1 MLTSNQTKPNTKK
14 KSKQQAKHEHTRPD
28 FQALKWAAGAEY
40 RRLSQARKY
49 ETDPEKIASIDSKML
64 VCHALGELRAL
75 LLCHNEFVIA
85 KHVTFDEIAPGR
97 YGFTCVISKKGD
109 AKTLPV
115 PPEIVHPSAQ
125 IRSAKALL
133 LDGVIVQAYRAFCRT
148 FVEEEAKRRER
159 RLIVE
164 ALEAAAAVADEADD
178 GIEAALR
185 AFGV

>member
-1 MLTSNQTKPNTKK
+1 MLTSNPTKPNTKK

-40 RRLSQARKY
+40 RRLAQVRKY

-64 VCHALGELRAL
+64 VCHDLGELRAL

-85 KHVTFDEIAPGR
+85 KHVTFDEITAGR

-109 AKTLPV
+109 TQTIPI
-115 PPEIVHPSAQ
+115 PPDIVHPSAQ
-125 IRSAKALL
+125 IRCAKTLL
-133 LDGVIVQAYRAFCRT
+133 LNGVVVQAYRAFCRT
-148 FVEEEAKRRER
+148 FVEQEQKRRER
-159 RLIVE
+159 RLIVD

-185 AFGV
+185 AMGV

>member
-1 MLTSNQTKPNTKK
+1 MLTSNPTKPNTKK

-28 FQALKWAAGAEY
+28 FQALKWAASAEY
-40 RRLSQARKY
+40 RRLSQTRKY

-64 VCHALGELRAL
+64 VCHDLGELRAL

-115 PPEIVHPSAQ
+115 PPEIVSLPVAVAVKVS
-125 IRSAKALL
+125 
-133 LDGVIVQAYRAFCRT
+133 T
-148 FVEEEAKRRER
+148 VEMAV
-159 RLIVE
+159 LVE
-164 ALEAAAAVADEADD
+164 AA
-178 GIEAALR
+178 GAALR
-185 AFGV
+185 AAKRAAWLA